1 MHVCDMYVIFFLL
14 ISIEFQWLLLLL
26 FAYSA
31 LPTRNLKSMCE
42 KVHRNAHF
50 NDNVPIYVLFRL
62 VLTRI
67 FAVTYIYILVCS
79 AFLQTIFY
87 DFVAFSPRC
96 QMTWMN
102 IQNMNM
108 LSSFWNPA
116 VHHID
121 RFICLEQLYYMR
133 ARSLARSQR
142 ERERVTNT
150 HRAHH
155 PIVSCNACLL
165 ILIANIRQL

>member
-1 MHVCDMYVIFFLL
+1 MHMHVCDMYVIFFLL
-14 ISIEFQWLLLLL
+14 ISIEFQWLLLLLL

-87 DFVAFSPRC
+87 DFVAFFPPLSND
-96 QMTWMN
+96 MN
-102 IQNMNM
+102 EYTKYEHAQPI
-108 LSSFWNPA
+108 LKSGRASHRSIHLLRA
-116 VHHID
+116 I
-121 RFICLEQLYYMR
+121 ILY

-150 HRAHH
+150 HTEH
-155 PIVSCNACLL
+155 IIQLCLVML
-165 ILIANIRQL
+165 AY

>member
-26 FAYSA
+26 LFAYSA

-42 KVHRNAHF
+42 KVHCNAHF

-67 FAVTYIYILVCS
+67 FAVTYIYSRVFSLFADNFLWFCCIFPPLSNDMNEYTKYEHAQLILKS
-79 AFLQTIFY
+79 GRASHRSIHLLRAI
-87 DFVAFSPRC
+87 
-96 QMTWMN
+96 
-102 IQNMNM
+102 I
-108 LSSFWNPA
+108 
-116 VHHID
+116 
-121 RFICLEQLYYMR
+121 LY
-133 ARSLARSQR
+133 ARLLARSFTQ
-142 ERERVTNT
+142 RERVTNT

>member
-14 ISIEFQWLLLLL
+14 ISIEFQWLLL

-42 KVHRNAHF
+42 KVHCNAHF

-87 DFVAFSPRC
+87 DFVAFSPPLSND
-96 QMTWMN
+96 MN
-102 IQNMNM
+102 EYTKYEH
-108 LSSFWNPA
+108 A
-116 VHHID
+116 
-121 RFICLEQLYYMR
+121 QLILKSGRASHRSIHLLRAIILY

-142 ERERVTNT
+142 ERASHKHT